1 MVGNAPISGRPQSAV
16 QLRAY
21 DPERTS
27 SALVLAPGPHVWIGC
42 SSQVRDVVR
51 PGRID
56 LPDIRLETRGR
67 TLEQLDDALARVST
81 GSVAR
86 AKRLG

>member
-1 MVGNAPISGRPQSAV
+1 
-16 QLRAY
+16 
-21 DPERTS
+21 
-27 SALVLAPGPHVWIGC
+27 
-42 SSQVRDVVR
+42 VVR

-86 AKRLG
+86 AKRLA